1 MRSGRKNITVI
12 STLVPCALTFTS
24 ALFASTA
31 RADHLELPT
40 VEVSAEAIKDDQQP
54 SLNSSDTAELLR
66 DKPGVSL
73 YGAGGV
79 SSLPALHGLADDRVR
94 IKLDG
99 MDLIS
104 SCPNHMNPPLSYV
117 DPNQISI
124 LDVYAGITPVS
135 LGGDS
140 IAGTIVAETN
150 KPAFAKSAD
159 APLIKGQIGTFYRS
173 NNDARGGNIS
183 ATYATEFFN
192 ATYTGTTTKAN
203 NYEAGGNFKNFSA
216 SGRPG
221 HTLSLDEVGSTAYE
235 TTNQTLDFAFKRD
248 NHLIQAKFGYQNL
261 AEQLYPNQ
269 RMDMLDNEQKRF
281 NLSYLGTFD
290 WGSFEARAYHER
302 VDHFMEFGDDKK
314 FLYTTGN
321 TTQGM
326 PMKTEGRTSGVTGK
340 FNIHLTAQDLLR
352 VGTEYQHYT
361 LEDWWPAV
369 VGSMGMGPNVFNNIN
384 HGERDRVAL
393 FGEWEKHLSPEWMT
407 LLGVRYEQVDTS
419 AGKVHGYNQAT
430 APTSG
435 SGGMMNQTRDA
446 VNFNNSDRSETDHN
460 WDVTALTRYTLDATR
475 EIELGVARKVRSPNL
490 YERYSWSTANMM
502 AIMNNY
508 VGDGNGYIGDVN
520 LKSEKAYTASATFDW
535 HDAGRA
541 WALKATPYYTY
552 VDDYID
558 AVQWN
563 ATTNTARTVL
573 LEDQFT
579 VLKYANQSARIYG
592 LDLSGNTKLAQ
603 NAWGE
608 FGLKGLVNYT
618 RGKNKETGYDLYN
631 IMPLNTKLAL
641 THQYQQW
648 DSNLEVVAV
657 KEKDRVSAIRNEIK
671 TPGYSLVNLRTG
683 YSWKKARLDLGVEN
697 IFDKK
702 YYLPLGGA
710 YVGQGSTMGI
720 NSIPWGIAVPGMGRS
735 INVGLTLNY

>member
-1 MRSGRKNITVI
+1 MAPQFKRKKSLLIT
-12 STLVPCALTFTS
+12 TLVSSAIGFTS
-24 ALFASTA
+24 AIA
-31 RADHLELPT
+31 RADHLELPSVDVT
-40 VEVSAEAIKDDQQP
+40 ADAIKDETQP
-54 SLNSSDTAELLR
+54 SLNSSDTAKLLS
-66 DKPGVSL
+66 DTPGVSL

-150 KPAFAKSAD
+150 QPTFAKSAD

-173 NNDARGGNIS
+173 NNDARGGNVL
-183 ATYATEFFN
+183 ATYATENFN
-192 ATYTGTTTKAN
+192 ATYTGATSKAN
-203 NYEAGGNFKNFSA
+203 NYEAGGNFKTFRNT
-216 SGRPG
+216 GRTG
-221 HTLSLDEVGSTAYE
+221 HTLGLDEVGSTAYE

-261 AEQLYPNQ
+261 PVQLYPNQ

-281 NLSYLGTFD
+281 NLSYLGNFD
-290 WGSFEARAYHER
+290 WGSVEARAYHER
-302 VDHFMEFGDDKK
+302 VKHYMDFGDDKM
-314 FLYTTGN
+314 FLYTAGN

-326 PMKTEGRTSGVTGK
+326 PMQTEGRTSGASAK
-340 FNIHLTAQDLLR
+340 FNIHLTEQDLLR
-352 VGTEYQHYT
+352 VGTEYQRYT

-369 VGSMGMGPNVFNNIN
+369 AGSMGMGPNDFININ
-384 HGERDRVAL
+384 NGERDRVAI
-393 FGEWEKHLSPEWMT
+393 FGEWEKRFSPAWMT
-407 LLGVRYEQVDTS
+407 SLGARYEQVDSS
-419 AGKVHGYNQAT
+419 AGKVHGYNLSA
-430 APTSG
+430 APTTG
-435 SGGMMNQTRDA
+435 SGGMMSQTRDA
-446 VNFNNSDRSETDHN
+446 VNFNNSDRSDTDHN
-460 WDVTALTRYTLDATR
+460 WDMTALARYKADEMR
-475 EIELGVARKVRSPNL
+475 DIEFGLARKVRSPNL

-520 LKSEKAYTASATFDW
+520 LKSEKAYTASATLDW
-535 HDAGRA
+535 HATDRA
-541 WALKATPYYTY
+541 WETKITPYYTY

-563 ATTNTARTVL
+563 ASTNTARTVL
-573 LEDQFT
+573 LENQFT
-579 VLKYANQSARIYG
+579 VLKYTNQTARLYG
-592 LDLSGNTKLAQ
+592 LDISGNTKLTQ

-608 FGLKGLVNYT
+608 FGLKGLLQYT
-618 RGKNKETGYDLYN
+618 RGKNKDTGYDLYN
-631 IMPLNTKLAL
+631 IMPLNTKLTL
-641 THQYQQW
+641 THQYQKW
-648 DSNLEVVAV
+648 GSNLELVMV
-657 KEKDRVSAIRNEIK
+657 KEKDHVSDMRNEIK

-683 YSWKKARLDLGVEN
+683 YTWKKARFDLSLEN

-710 YVGQGSTMGI
+710 YVGQGMTMGI
-720 NSIPWGIAVPGMGRS
+720 NSVPWGIAVPGMGRS
-735 INVGLTLNY
+735 INVGFTLDY

>member
-1 MRSGRKNITVI
+1 MGMAQHFKRKQSLLLTTLI
-12 STLVPCALTFTS
+12 SCAIGLTS
-24 ALFASTA
+24 PPVK
-31 RADHLELPT
+31 ADHLELPSVDVT
-40 VEVSAEAIKDDQQP
+40 ADAIKDETQP
-54 SLNSSDTAELLR
+54 SLNSNDTAKLLS
-66 DKPGVSL
+66 DGPGVSL

-117 DPNQISI
+117 DPNQISL

-159 APLIKGQIGTFYRS
+159 APLIKGQLGTFYRS

-192 ATYTGTTTKAN
+192 ATYTGTIAKAN
-203 NYEAGGNFKNFSA
+203 NYEAGGDFKTFSDT
-216 SGRPG
+216 GRSG

-261 AEQLYPNQ
+261 PEQLYPNQ

-281 NLSYLGTFD
+281 NLSYVGTFG
-290 WGSFEARAYHER
+290 WGSVEARVYHER
-302 VDHFMEFGDDKK
+302 VKHYMDFGDDKM
-314 FLYTTGN
+314 FLYTAGN
-321 TTQGM
+321 TAQGM
-326 PMKTEGRTSGVTGK
+326 PMNTEGRTSGMTGK
-340 FNIHLTAQDLLR
+340 FNIHLTEQDLLR
-352 VGTEYQHYT
+352 VGTEYQHHT
-361 LEDWWPAV
+361 LKDWWPAV
-369 VGSMGMGPNVFNNIN
+369 VGSVGMGPNDFININ
-384 HGERDRVAL
+384 NGERDRVAI
-393 FGEWEKHLSPEWMT
+393 FGEWEKWFSPAWMT
-407 LLGVRYEQVDTS
+407 LLGVRYEQVDTN
-419 AGKVHGYNQAT
+419 AGKVHGYNLAT
-430 APTSG
+430 APTGG
-435 SGGMMNQTRDA
+435 SGGMMSQTRDA
-446 VNFNNSDRSETDHN
+446 VNFNTSDRSVTDHN
-460 WDVTALTRYTLDATR
+460 WDVTALARYKVDEAR
-475 EIELGVARKVRSPNL
+475 DVEFGVARKVRSPNL
-490 YERYSWSTANMM
+490 YERYTWSTANMM

-520 LKSEKAYTASATFDW
+520 LQSEKAYTASATFDW
-535 HDAGRA
+535 HDANQE
-541 WALKATPYYTY
+541 WQVKATPYYTY
-552 VDDYID
+552 VRDFID
-558 AVQWN
+558 TVQWN
-563 ATTNTARTVL
+563 ASTNSARTVL

-579 VLKYANQSARIYG
+579 VLKYTNQSARIYG
-592 LDLSGNTKLAQ
+592 LDISGNTKLTQ
-603 NAWGE
+603 NDWGA
-608 FGLKGLVNYT
+608 FGLKGLINLT
-618 RGKNKETGYDLYN
+618 RGKNKDTGYDLYN
-631 IMPLNTKLAL
+631 IMPLNTKLTL
-641 THQYQQW
+641 THQYQKW
-648 DSNLEVVAV
+648 DSNLELAMV
-657 KEKDRVSAIRNEIK
+657 KEKDRVSAMRNEIK

-683 YSWKKARLDLGVEN
+683 YSWKKARFDLGVEN

-735 INVGLTLNY
+735 INIGLTLTY